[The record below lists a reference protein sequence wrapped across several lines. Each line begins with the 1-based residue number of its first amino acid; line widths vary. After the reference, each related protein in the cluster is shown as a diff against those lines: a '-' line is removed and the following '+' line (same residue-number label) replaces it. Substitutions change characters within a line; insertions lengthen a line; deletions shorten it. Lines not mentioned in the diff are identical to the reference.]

1 MTVSVWLAAR
11 KSKVLSI
18 ALNLKLTAPE
28 PEPVLSLL
36 TEVVSADASTVL
48 SPLGSVAPPDQI
60 AETKLLPTVCVSEV
74 DVGEGERARS
84 DTVVHRVA
92 GLAREFNDRVRPRV
106 VGGKRRRPIDDRD
119 SHL

>member
-18 ALNLKLTAPE
+18 ALNLKLTVPE

-74 DVGEGERARS
+74 
-84 DTVVHRVA
+84 
-92 GLAREFNDRVRPRV
+92 
-106 VGGKRRRPIDDRD
+106 RRPIDDGILTCWVDLARIVCD
-119 SHL
+119 RHVVDDGERLPGGD